1 MLPPDQHPW
10 RILILSHH
18 PMFGDGMRSLL
29 AGQNRAAVEI
39 VQRMDSAHEAM
50 ATLQTL
56 RPDVVIVDCDDETIN
71 RDEFL
76 ARFVESEQPLR
87 VVLVSLKETGPV
99 VLYDRRTLS
108 VAQVD
113 DWLSEIIPGEASQP
127 ATRPTPKGAEPL

>member
-1 MLPPDQHPW
+1 MPSSDQQRW

-29 AGQNRAAVEI
+29 AGQDKTNLEI
-39 VQRMDSAHEAM
+39 VQRMENAHTAM
-50 ATLQTL
+50 TALQEL

-76 ARFVESEQPLR
+76 ARFVESEQPVR

-108 VAQVD
+108 VSQVD
-113 DWLSEIIPGEASQP
+113 DWLSEIIPGGVSQP